1 MKADFVLLGRHFN
14 MAPRIN
20 RRRLVTLIYAAFAAL
35 MAAGWF
41 LDHWHVWGLAL
52 IVMPAS
58 YVGRLVLGGYG
69 VAGKGMVK
77 PFLGNEVRARYIE
90 NRSSSWSRMAKSNI
104 PNLADDRQFC
114 SDEREVGLRDKAHQ
128 AAYRY
133 LGAIVIITLMI
144 ACLKYAAMPA
154 LQEYGIDLSPAFLDQ
169 IIYGLL
175 IASAIMLITLPQSI
189 LLWTEPDIDEEEA

>member
-1 MKADFVLLGRHFN
+1 
-14 MAPRIN
+14 
-20 RRRLVTLIYAAFAAL
+20 
-35 MAAGWF
+35 
-41 LDHWHVWGLAL
+41 VWGLAL

-58 YVGRLVLGGYG
+58 YVGRMVLGGYG

-77 PFLGNEVRARYIE
+77 PFLGNEVRTRYIE
-90 NRSSSWSRMAKSNI
+90 NPSSSWSRMAKSNI

-144 ACLKYAAMPA
+144 ACLKYAAMPV
-154 LQEYGIDLSPAFLDQ
+154 LQEYGIDLSPAVLDQ
-169 IIYGLL
+169 LIYGLL
-175 IASAIMLITLPQSI
+175 IASVILFITLPQSI